1 MSRLALIMAG
11 GTGGHIFPGIAVAQ
25 ELKRRGWDIVWL
37 GTPGSME
44 ADLVPKHGY
53 RFETIAA
60 RALRGKGLV
69 NFMLMPLNLLRS
81 FWQSLRVLRRLK
93 PDVALGMGGY
103 VAFPAGMMT
112 VVAGVPLVVHEQN
125 AIAGLTNRVLTG
137 IADRVFTA
145 FPNVFAKGV
154 WSGNPLRGGFDQL
167 PAPRERY
174 ALRTGRLRI
183 LVVGGS
189 LGARALNEVVPDAA
203 VLMPAEQRPQILHQS
218 GAAHIEA
225 LRNRYAQ
232 HGLDA
237 ECVPF
242 IDDMAAAYAQ
252 ADVVICRAGA
262 MTVSELAAVG
272 VASVL
277 VPFPHAVDDHQT
289 ANARFLSDK
298 DAAVLMP
305 QGGLTARSLAQWLQA
320 QRRDELLQMAENA
333 RHLAK
338 PGAAQQVAS
347 ACEALTLKR
356 A

>member
-44 ADLVPKHGY
+44 AELVPKHGF
-53 RFETIAA
+53 RFEAIAA
-60 RALRGKGLV
+60 RALRGKGVV

-81 FWQSLRVLRRLK
+81 FWQSLRILRRLK
-93 PDVALGMGGY
+93 PDVAVGLGGY
-103 VAFPAGMMT
+103 VAFPAGLMT
-112 VVAGVPLVVHEQN
+112 VPVGVPLVVHEQN
-125 AIAGLTNRVLTG
+125 AIAGLTNRVLAG

-145 FPNVFAKGV
+145 FPNVFIKGV
-154 WSGNPLRGGFDQL
+154 WSGNPLRGGFDQVA
-167 PAPRERY
+167 APKERY

-189 LGARALNEVVPDAA
+189 LGARALNEVVPDAIA
-203 VLMPAEQRPQILHQS
+203 LLPAERRPLVLHQS
-218 GAAHIEA
+218 GNPHIEA
-225 LRNRYAQ
+225 LRNRYA
-232 HGLDA
+232 HHNIEAD
-237 ECVPF
+237 CVPF
-242 IDDMAAAYAQ
+242 IDDMQSAYAQ
-252 ADVVICRAGA
+252 ADLVICRAGA
-262 MTVSELAAVG
+262 MTISELAAVG
-272 VASVL
+272 VAAVL

-298 DAAVLMP
+298 GAAVLMP
-305 QGGLTARSLAQWLQA
+305 QSTLSAQSLSQWLLEQ
-320 QRRDELLQMAENA
+320 QRSGLLQMAENA

-338 PGAAQQVAS
+338 PGAAQQLAA
-347 ACEALTLKR
+347 ACEALTVKK